1 MEPFEIIT
9 TILSALGLLGAIITV
24 HIKSQIDIVKLQ
36 TTLKFFQKD
45 LDNKEISIC
54 TFEKNNKE
62 DHKEI
67 MVKIDSIIEKFNA
80 NERYC
85 STIGKT

>member
-9 TILSALGLLGAIITV
+9 TILSALGLLGAIIAV
-24 HIKSQIDIVKLQ
+24 YIRSQIDIAKIQ

-45 LDNKEISIC
+45 LDHKEIFIC
-54 TFEKNNKE
+54 TFEKSNKE

-67 MVKIDSIIEKFNA
+67 MVKIDSIIEKIN
-80 NERYC
+80 
-85 STIGKT
+85 GK